1 MIDLI
6 VFSVDNNKYALNIE
20 NVQRIIQSVELT
32 LIPNIHPY
40 IDGMM
45 SYEDSVIKILNFR
58 KLIGLPTY
66 NDELVVLFTRLK
78 EAHQEWV
85 NELKSSIKNGKEF
98 SKTTD
103 PNICELGKWLNDFN
117 SYDDKVSE
125 VLKDLINNHN
135 KLHQLGKHALEVYEY
150 DKQEAKNIIDISL
163 DDVFNNTM
171 GDMDIFIYELEKV
184 SNSLQKLIFY
194 ENDGSNFAVKVDK
207 IEDIAHIQE
216 SDIMS
221 GDEDVSNNDFLNF
234 EGILDL
240 NGVLINII
248 KTIKLPD

>member
-1 MIDLI
+1 MVDLI

-20 NVQRIIQSVELT
+20 NVQRIIQAIEIT

-66 NDELVVLFTRLK
+66 NDELIVLFTRLK
-78 EAHQEWV
+78 EAHKEWL
-85 NELKSSIKNGKEF
+85 NELKLAIENDETF
-98 SKTTD
+98 TKTTD

-117 SYDDKVSE
+117 SYDDTVSA
-125 VLKDLINNHN
+125 VLKDLIDNHK
-135 KLHQLGKHALEVYEY
+135 KLHQFGKHALEVYEY
-150 DKQEAKNIIDISL
+150 DKDEAKNIL
-163 DDVFNNTM
+163 DNSVYKIFNSTM

-194 ENDGSNFAVKVDK
+194 EHDGFIFAIKVDK
-207 IEDIAHIQE
+207 IEDIAHIEENDIMISE
-216 SDIMS
+216 SDS
-221 GDEDVSNNDFLNF
+221 SDNEFL
-234 EGILDL
+234 ELSGILDL

-248 KTIKLPD
+248 KTIKLPS